1 MLHIDTPF
9 HGVEIDLL
17 GPLAPITDCRNR
29 YILTLVD
36 FATMFPEAV
45 ALPSVETERVAEA
58 LLEIFSRVGIPNE
71 ILTDMDNQFTVD
83 LMHEISRFLRIKS
96 INNVALPPDV

>member
-1 MLHIDTPF
+1 MLCTQGSSSEMLLIDTPF

-45 ALPSVETERVAEA
+45 ALPSVETERVA
-58 LLEIFSRVGIPNE
+58 
-71 ILTDMDNQFTVD
+71 
-83 LMHEISRFLRIKS
+83 
-96 INNVALPPDV
+96 